1 MFKTIGIILIIVGLC
16 CFSKL
21 TYNVYKAIK
30 NVYNMVND
38 EETRINKQN

>member
-1 MFKTIGIILIIVGLC
+1 MITTVLISSLIVGLV
-16 CFSKL
+16 L
-21 TYNVYKAIK
+21 YNVYKAIK